1 MAIVVV
7 VFITAL
13 AFASCLDARNAVKTP
28 QPAEKFEMNPPTVE
42 MLSSCSADYCAF
54 RYIRI
59 DGKLAIL
66 NRRGGVAFVP

>member
-7 VFITAL
+7 VFIIAL
-13 AFASCLDARNAVKTP
+13 AFASCLDARNTAKT